1 MTPSQV
7 EWLCKCSTMFASALG
22 WPWPNRRTGTG
33 INKTNAPYLI
43 AMEAAGHFQSDLL
56 LALGISNPAPPDES

>member
-1 MTPSQV
+1 
-7 EWLCKCSTMFASALG
+7 MFASALG